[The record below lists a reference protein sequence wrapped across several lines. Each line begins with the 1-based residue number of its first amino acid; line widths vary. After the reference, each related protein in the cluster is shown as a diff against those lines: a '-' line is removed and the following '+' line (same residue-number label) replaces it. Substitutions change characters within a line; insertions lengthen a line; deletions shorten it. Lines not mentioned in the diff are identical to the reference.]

1 MAMLARLKEDLLL
14 CADWDDDRESASGPN
29 ENTNMAEKSTSHPD
43 SGLKDDI
50 LESLTQ
56 VFVHTKEKSPVIAE
70 KIAGLFDNVATG
82 GLSPN
87 TVKDELRNVLVHKI
101 VNSCPPPQLT
111 KRFGICCQDAAEWLT
126 FPVGA
131 SATCWGLSALSIL
144 GDQLVKDLYSGKTT
158 NKQQILDH
166 MMDSI
171 ALLASANFLF

>member
-14 CADWDDDRESASGPN
+14 YTNSDNGRESASGPN
-29 ENTNMAEKSTSHPD
+29 DTVDINIA
-43 SGLKDDI
+43 LKDVVD
-50 LESLTQ
+50 LSNT
-56 VFVHTKEKSPVIAE
+56 HT
-70 KIAGLFDNVATG
+70 NT
-82 GLSPN
+82 N
-87 TVKDELRNVLVHKI
+87 TVKDELRNVLLHKI

-111 KRFGICCQDAAEWLT
+111 KRFGICCQDAAERLT

-158 NKQQILDH
+158 NKQQMLDH

-171 ALLASANFLF
+171 PLLASANFWC